1 MKKPRSSMLH
11 IFHRLGQPELLP
23 LKRRLGILVICL
35 LLYLVLFFWL
45 HPIFDGAF
53 SAFSAI
59 PIIAAAWFFGFRV
72 ATIAFLS
79 VSILNLLMY
88 SYLHCFDLERFI
100 RNNGLTGALFLFAC
114 GAFIGFMSDL
124 RKKALED
131 SRIRKTTES
140 ALLSNQAHLQALYLN
155 IQDAVLF
162 VDDQARILEVNP
174 SACRLLGLSHD
185 ELIGMD
191 LYNFCEITSEH
202 QKDLLQHEILSK
214 GHIHSEVSLQS
225 KSGSSIIVDLLA
237 ISGVLPSENVIFLHD
252 ITQTRLA
259 EKEINR
265 LLEAE
270 RSNRSLAE
278 ALTYSSS
285 VLNSTLNLDDVL
297 NQILLSVGLV
307 VPHTAANIMLIEGD
321 RARVV
326 KAKGYEIY
334 HQTDYI
340 LTVTYPIA
348 DCFNLRFLAEQ
359 AVPIAIRNTTTDP
372 RWIKSSELSWIGSY
386 AAAPIIIEDNV
397 IGFLNL
403 DSNTED
409 LYTQEHADR
418 LMAFA
423 NQAAIA
429 IRNAKL
435 YNQVQEKARQTT
447 LLSEITQV
455 AISTSTLSEM
465 AQVLADRLLQLFK
478 AYGAYITLWDDNHQ
492 KPIPTAASGF
502 LRNDYTKLSVAPDEY
517 TLTHLVL
524 EKGVPVII
532 PEIDQF
538 PGISS
543 TLQGYLKE
551 HSILV
556 LPLTAD
562 SIPLGAAIIVFPSG
576 HEITP
581 SEVKLGEQTCSQISL
596 ALAKA
601 RLLSTEQTRLA
612 ETGRTN
618 QLLSALGR
626 MAARIASANN
636 LETIFSTLGDELK
649 EIGVYCLVGLK
660 EDGKDDISIR
670 YFSRL
675 HPIPEKYQ
683 GYLKS
688 FNTFNTLFPLFPL
701 IMEQRTPVFV
711 VDPIPLVHALLERF
725 PQHIQSQLIPMIGF
739 GLETHAICLPLI
751 ADEDVVGIIT
761 LWGDDIRES
770 DQPAAQ
776 IFTSQ
781 VAIAIQKAKLMA
793 EIQQMAITDELTGVN
808 NRRGLYERGQY
819 EIERSRRFNH
829 PVSILFIDVD
839 LFKNIND
846 QFGHNIGDQ
855 VLQQIAQ
862 RIRGNVR
869 EMDVIGRYG
878 GDEFLVL
885 LVESNLKD
893 AITIADRLLEN
904 ISEQPLLTSS
914 GLVTTTL
921 SIGIAEL
928 NDLDAD
934 LDGLIIRSDQ
944 LLYLAKEAGRNRIV
958 Y

>member
-1 MKKPRSSMLH
+1 MKNPRSSLLH
-11 IFHRLGQPELLP
+11 TYQRLGHPELLS
-23 LKRRLGILVICL
+23 LRWRLGILTVCL

-45 HPIFDGAF
+45 HPIFDGAV

-72 ATIAFLS
+72 ANIAFLS
-79 VSILNLLMY
+79 VFLLNYLLY
-88 SYLHCFDLERFI
+88 SNLYGFDVERFV
-100 RNNGLTGALFLFAC
+100 RNNGLTGALFLLAC
-114 GAFIGFMSDL
+114 GAFIGHMSDL

-131 SRIRKTTES
+131 LQTRKTTEM
-140 ALLSNQAHLQALYLN
+140 ALLSNQAHLQALYQN

-162 VDDQARILEVNP
+162 VDDQARIIEVNP
-174 SACRLLGLSHD
+174 SACRLFGLSHD
-185 ELIGMD
+185 ELIGMEFCK
-191 LYNFCEITSEH
+191 FCEITSAN
-202 QKDLLQHEILSK
+202 QKDFFWQEFLLK
-214 GHIHSEVSLQS
+214 GHYHGEVSLHC
-225 KSGSSIIVDLLA
+225 KSESSIIVELLA
-237 ISGVLPSENVIFLHD
+237 ISAVLPTENVIFLHD

-259 EKEINR
+259 EKEVNR

-278 ALTYSSS
+278 ALIFSSS
-285 VLNSTLNLDDVL
+285 VLNSTLDLDDVL

-403 DSNTED
+403 DSNTEN

-455 AISTSTLSEM
+455 AISASTLSEM
-465 AQVLADRLLQLFK
+465 AQVLADRLLQLFE

-492 KPIPTAASGF
+492 KPIPTAASGY
-502 LRNDYTKLSVAPDEY
+502 LQNDYTHLTIAPDEY

-532 PEIDQF
+532 PEIGQF

-543 TLQGYLKE
+543 TLMGYLKE
-551 HSILV
+551 HAILV

-562 SIPLGAAIIVFPSG
+562 AIPLGAAIIVFPSD

-581 SEVKLGEQTCSQISL
+581 SEVILGELTCSQISL
-596 ALAKA
+596 AFAKA
-601 RLLSTEQTRLA
+601 RLLTTEQTRLA

-618 QLLSALGR
+618 QLLSVLGR
-626 MAARIASANN
+626 MAARIASAND

-660 EDGKDDISIR
+660 ENETNNISIR

-675 HPIPEKYQ
+675 YPIPEKYQ

-701 IMEQRTPVFV
+701 IMEQHTPVFV

-739 GLETHAICLPLI
+739 GPETHAICLPLI
-751 ADEDVVGIIT
+751 ADADVVGIIT

-793 EIQQMAITDELTGVN
+793 EIQQMAITDELTGVY
-808 NRRGLYERGQY
+808 NRRGLYERGQI
-819 EIERSRRFNH
+819 EIDRSRRFNH
-829 PVSILFIDVD
+829 PVSMLFVDID

-862 RIRGNVR
+862 RIRKNVR
-869 EMDVIGRYG
+869 ELDVIGRYG

-885 LVESNLKD
+885 LVESNLDD
-893 AITIADRLLEN
+893 AITIADRLLLN
-904 ISEQPLLTSS
+904 ISELSFSTSS
-914 GLVTTTL
+914 GPLTTTL

-934 LDGLIIRSDQ
+934 LDSLIVRSDQ
-944 LLYLAKEAGRNRIV
+944 LLYLAKESGRNRIV